1 MRNYKWVIN
10 RLICVPKEDQMIDV
24 VSIVFWSRTV
34 QTKDLIEASIS
45 DTLSCG
51 KPSEE
56 NFIPYNELTYEEIC
70 KWLDSNLDSV
80 ELDKQLDIKI
90 ENILNPSVITL
101 PLPWNDEILS
111 NIIDEKDVILEPKTI

>member
-10 RLICVPKEDQMIDV
+10 RLICVPKEEQMIDV

-34 QTKDLIEASIS
+34 QTEDLIEASIS
-45 DTLSCG
+45 DTLSCD

-56 NFIPYNELTYEEIC
+56 NFIPYNELTYEEVC
-70 KWLDSNLDSV
+70 KWLNSNLDSI

-90 ENILNPSVITL
+90 ENIKNPANIIL
-101 PLPWNDEILS
+101 PLPFGDEILS
-111 NIIDEKDVILEPKTI
+111 NIIEEK

>member
-1 MRNYKWVIN
+1 MTTYKWVIN
-10 RLICVPKEDQMIDV
+10 RLICVPTEETMTDV
-24 VSIVFWSRTV
+24 VSIVFWSRLA
-34 QTKDLIEASIS
+34 QTEDLIEASIS

-70 KWLDSNLDSV
+70 KWLDSSLDSV

-90 ENILNPSVITL
+90 ENILNPSTISL
-101 PLPWNDEILS
+101 PLPF
-111 NIIDEKDVILEPKTI
+111 